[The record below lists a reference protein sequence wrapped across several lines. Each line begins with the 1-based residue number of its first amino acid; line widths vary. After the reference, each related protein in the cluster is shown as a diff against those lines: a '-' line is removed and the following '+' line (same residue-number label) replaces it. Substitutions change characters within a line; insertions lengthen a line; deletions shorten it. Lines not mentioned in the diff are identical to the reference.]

1 MGLSG
6 GGARYTRPTCGLG
19 VLMCL
24 VHQEGIR
31 EREIKEQS
39 GMDESK
45 KRVAGV
51 RC

>member
-24 VHQEGIR
+24 VHQEERR
-31 EREIKEQS
+31 EREMKEQS